1 MLLLHIAPAAA
12 AAAVL
17 QLLRLLLLQLLREC
31 DKTEQAIRD
40 WAGSGPFFYKT
51 KMNTKNVKFIKNCK
65 TISDVPSDLLVSGRQ
80 NAIPCQ
86 LEPTKRN
93 LMRRAPPRSSAEI
106 QTCFV
111 MYPWEASL
119 PRVRKCE
126 KKHSAAGEQREKKN
140 EDHILYTYIG

>member
-1 MLLLHIAPAAA
+1 MALGRCVLLLHIAPAAA

-80 NAIPCQ
+80 NAIPCHGKK
-86 LEPTKRN
+86 EPAQPR
-93 LMRRAPPRSSAEI
+93 LVRRAPPRSSAEI
-106 QTCFV
+106 
-111 MYPWEASL
+111 
-119 PRVRKCE
+119 
-126 KKHSAAGEQREKKN
+126 
-140 EDHILYTYIG
+140 